1 MKGEA
6 RCTAERNDEYTSAVL
21 QSGEDGD
28 RPIAYAHAHHLSIHR
43 KSSLL
48 SFL

>member
-1 MKGEA
+1 MNGGT
-6 RCTAERNDEYTSAVL
+6 RCTAERNDENTSVVL

-28 RPIAYAHAHHLSIHR
+28 RPIAYAHAHHLFIQR
-43 KSSLL
+43 KSPPL